1 MRLPG
6 KHTILTGLL
15 FLIVAAAS
23 AMAQEAGTRTQN
35 SNDLN
40 LNQSARYTPFSFDFP
55 FTTNMVLQQVQNRF
69 FDTYVDP
76 DEYVIGPGDRFG
88 IFFTSGQIGDLSC
101 ETNSDGTVFI
111 KSLGSIELAHVTLR
125 LATEKIRAAIEKIY
139 PRSDFAVQL
148 TGFRISRI
156 NVIGEISRPGAY
168 YAPAVW
174 RVSDVINLAGGLTS
188 TALPRQI
195 VLRGF
200 GRDLPVDLTA
210 FVVRGDRKSNPLVC
224 NGDIIVVPHQAA
236 ATGYVTVS
244 GEVNRPGTFESV
256 AGDRLND
263 LLDFVGGLKGE
274 AAKLEIVVTGND
286 GRERVRLDGASET
299 VAAFQP
305 LPGDNIRVAWKDGRR
320 DFGAVEIM
328 GAVER
333 PGRYPIPNEQF
344 TVADLFQLCGGARPD
359 ANVELMQLF
368 RRSWKRLVSAIPA
381 VGDTRDPL
389 TAETGAAREAP
400 DGESHTLVS
409 CNPRDPWKPSGV
421 TLIDGDSLYLPE
433 ATGMVMVTGAVA
445 APGLVRYQKGQRI
458 DYYLRQAGSLG
469 FDADR
474 SRMVVINPV
483 TGARIGAAGAGALF
497 DSEILYVPRKES
509 QAKP

>member
-40 LNQSARYTPFSFDFP
+40 LNQSARYTQFSFDFP
-55 FTTNMVLQQVQNRF
+55 FTTNMELQQVQNRF
-69 FDTYVDP
+69 FDPYVDP
-76 DEYVIGPGDRFG
+76 DEYVIGPGDRLG
-88 IFFTSGQIGDLSC
+88 IFFTSVQIGDLSC

-381 VGDTRDPL
+381 GGDTRDPL
-389 TAETGAAREAP
+389 TAETGAARQAP
-400 DGESHTLVS
+400 AGESHTLLS

-445 APGLVRYQKGQRI
+445 APGLVRYQKCQRI
-458 DYYLRQAGSLG
+458 DYYLRHAGSLG